1 MKRLMLSTLLMTTP
15 FFTFAADDV
24 FTSERWKE
32 VKVNDPYFANLNQM
46 CSEKFPGSRAVDL
59 GDILSFLEKFKEESA
74 RPQLY
79 TFLRETFGFA
89 DSSDPKIQ
97 SALEFNNDKHRTV
110 VLPFYYLDQISY
122 YNPTTVMY
130 IGPDE
135 NEVLKADAILADS
148 NGRRPSLITLAPSL
162 GEAKVFCIVG
172 TENS

>member
-1 MKRLMLSTLLMTTP
+1 MKRLMLSTLLMITP

-32 VKVNDPYFANLNQM
+32 VKVNDPYFANLDQM
-46 CSEKFPGSRAVDL
+46 CSEKFPSSRSANL
-59 GDILSFLEKFKEESA
+59 YDIMSFSEKFQKEAA
-74 RPQLY
+74 RPRLY

-97 SALEFNNDKHRTV
+97 SALELNGKHRTIA
-110 VLPFYYLDQISY
+110 LPFYFSEPGSF
-122 YNPTTVMY
+122 YNPTALFH
-130 IGPDE
+130 IGSDE
-135 NEVLKADAILADS
+135 NEGLTVSAVLADATGSRA
-148 NGRRPSLITLAPSL
+148 SLISLAPSL